1 MIESLNVNMNEVV
14 GNNDILFLSLDTL
27 RYDVAKEEYEAGNLP
42 NLCGSG
48 GWEKR
53 HSPGNYTYSSHHS
66 FFIGFLPTP
75 VEYEPLHKRDW
86 LFLTKKTGLKSIKGS
101 NTFLYEGSNIIE
113 GLEKEGYKTICIGG
127 VVFFSKMEGVYNVF
141 PSMFQESY
149 WNPKFGVTNP
159 KSAEEQ
165 VKWAIKLL
173 DKIDRDQ
180 RVFMFINISAI
191 HGPNYYYLEKY
202 KGMEEKTNGKRKN
215 SIASKLDCVES
226 QKAALRYVDKC
237 LEPLFNKMRE
247 RNRTFC
253 IAVSD
258 HGTCYG
264 EDGYE
269 GHIVSH
275 DVVWNVPYRHF
286 FL

>member
-1 MIESLNVNMNEVV
+1 MNDVV

-27 RYDVAKEEYEAGNLP
+27 RYDVADEEYKSGNLP
-42 NLCGSG
+42 NLCRYS

-75 VEYEPLHKRDW
+75 EAFEHLNQREW
-86 LFLTKKTGLKSIKGS
+86 LFLTKKTGLKVNGAG
-101 NTFLYEGSNIIE
+101 NTFLFDGNNIIE
-113 GLEKEGYKTICIGG
+113 GLGIAGYKTICIGG
-127 VVFFSKMEGVYNVF
+127 VVFFSKIEGVYNVL

-149 WNPKFGVTNP
+149 WHPKFGVTNQNST
-159 KSAEEQ
+159 KEQ
-165 VKWAIKLL
+165 VDHAIKLL
-173 DKIDRDQ
+173 SKIDKNQ

-202 KGMEEKTNGKRKN
+202 KGKN
-215 SIASKLDCVES
+215 DGYNKNQNILASKLDCIDS

-237 LEPLFNKMRE
+237 LEPLFECMKMR
-247 RNRTFC
+247 NKTFC
-253 IAVSD
+253 IALSD

-264 EDGYE
+264 EDGFE
-269 GHIVSH
+269 GHNISHNIV
-275 DVVWNVPYRHF
+275 WTVPYKHF